1 MFEAQKLRVKPVSG
15 ENRRVKTMGFFFPGP
30 VCIFRPKFGLRYAIV
45 GTVNTGCT
53 KYEPRKMTSKNTE
66 N

>member
-1 MFEAQKLRVKPVSG
+1 MFEAQKLRVTPLSG
-15 ENRRVKTMGFFFPGP
+15 ENQRVRTMGFFFLFP
-30 VCIFRPKFGLRYAIV
+30 VRYAFSGRSLRYAIV

-53 KYEPRKMTSKNTE
+53 EYEPRKMTSKNTE